1 MYRTRDLA
9 VDGGDLIALGMEP
22 GPQMGAFLED
32 LLEAVM
38 AGDLPN
44 ERESLLA
51 YVREKGMKP

>member
-1 MYRTRDLA
+1 
-9 VDGGDLIALGMEP
+9 
-22 GPQMGAFLED
+22 MGAFLED